1 MPRIKTLKLGE
12 ITKPLDK
19 GTKKNLMLGSV
30 RRILEAYKNGDT
42 GVRQKILITIAST
55 FNEAVRENILTFV
68 LYDLRTH
75 LDLALAW
82 LYEEYSIMQ
91 VKFKIKSIFN
101 VMHI

>member
-1 MPRIKTLKLGE
+1 M
-12 ITKPLDK
+12 LD
-19 GTKKNLMLGSV
+19 SV
-30 RRILEAYKNGDT
+30 KRILEAYKNGDT

-55 FNEAVRENILTFV
+55 FNEAVRENILTFI

-91 VKFKIKSIFN
+91 VSFKIIYILN
-101 VMHI
+101 HVHV